1 MPLTV
6 EVETS
11 QSTQSLSPSAIDR
24 SPKRSR
30 SPRRSN
36 SPDVFPPPEEEEAIY
51 SDLDP
56 DEAALAAAR
65 DQKRNGQDS
74 KSFKSRAKS
83 PERSSTLSR
92 EKSIKKINPHK
103 NSPDSRSSNDQ
114 HQTSNSS
121 QKVVHHKGQP
131 TATPVLIYEETRR
144 EMVQQYTANLMS
156 VSHNH
161 YGHIEVIAD
170 SYTSRYED
178 MLYSFDRAKRE
189 DCSN

>member
-1 MPLTV
+1 M
-6 EVETS
+6 ETS

-36 SPDVFPPPEEEEAIY
+36 SPDLFPPPEEEEAIY
-51 SDLDP
+51 SDLDH
-56 DEAALAAAR
+56 DEAALATAR
-65 DQKRNGQDS
+65 DQRRNGQDS
-74 KSFKSRAKS
+74 SASPDRNPKSFKSRAKS

-161 YGHIEVIAD
+161 YGHSEVIAD

-178 MLYSFDRAKRE
+178 ML
-189 DCSN
+189 